1 MFLLNSRPAL
11 FTATPESS
19 ARVGLH
25 PPGRPI
31 SRSYGALLSSSLAEV
46 RPNALGLLSQ
56 PTSGG
61 LRYGRPY
68 PIAREAFLVGM
79 GSTAFQARRPG
90 YPQPS
95 AHTPER
101 ICLLQLGLQKRTR
114 STNGALC
121 LPFRTPPR
129 L

>member
-1 MFLLNSRPAL
+1 MFLINSRPVFLSA
-11 FTATPESS
+11 APESS

-61 LRYGRPY
+61 LRYGRRY
-68 PIAREAFLVGM
+68 PITARLFLSAWAFNSFPDPKVQLPSTL
-79 GSTAFQARRPG
+79 GS
-90 YPQPS
+90 
-95 AHTPER
+95 
-101 ICLLQLGLQKRTR
+101 
-114 STNGALC
+114 
-121 LPFRTPPR
+121 
-129 L
+129 